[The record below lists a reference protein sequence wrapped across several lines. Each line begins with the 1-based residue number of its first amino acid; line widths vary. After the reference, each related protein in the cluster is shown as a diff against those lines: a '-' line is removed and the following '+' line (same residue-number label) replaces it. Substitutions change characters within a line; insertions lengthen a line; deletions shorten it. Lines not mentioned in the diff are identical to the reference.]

1 MSIRAMIR
9 IYCIQKT
16 NRLGIPPN
24 KVNKPSAYT
33 PDIMHVKG
41 LRDGWLAAKS
51 ANKGDKERGK
61 RKIKL
66 KRNCHQQSYT
76 RDQT

>member
-33 PDIMHVKG
+33 PDIMHVKRSPRRMAG
-41 LRDGWLAAKS
+41 S
-51 ANKGDKERGK
+51 
-61 RKIKL
+61 KI
-66 KRNCHQQSYT
+66 SE
-76 RDQT
+76 